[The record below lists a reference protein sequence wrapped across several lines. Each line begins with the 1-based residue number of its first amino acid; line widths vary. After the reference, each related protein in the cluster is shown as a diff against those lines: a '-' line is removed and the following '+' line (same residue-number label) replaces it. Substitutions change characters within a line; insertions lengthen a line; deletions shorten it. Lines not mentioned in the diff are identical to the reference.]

1 MQKQGRSLGKS
12 LNIEQQGKGKSRQ
25 ELVLPDN
32 SYYLIFLTFFR
43 SSVEVRSS
51 VIVAAEENPEP

>member
-1 MQKQGRSLGKS
+1 MVDHP
-12 LNIEQQGKGKSRQ
+12 
-25 ELVLPDN
+25 VLPDN

-51 VIVAAEENPEP
+51 VIVAAEEDPEP